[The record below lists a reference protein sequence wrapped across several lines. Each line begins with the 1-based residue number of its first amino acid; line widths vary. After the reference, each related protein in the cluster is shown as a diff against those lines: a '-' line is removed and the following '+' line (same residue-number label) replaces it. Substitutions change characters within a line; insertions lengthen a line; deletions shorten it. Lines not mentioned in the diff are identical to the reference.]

1 MCRVEKS
8 SDETIGEHAMSNKS
22 FVITTFLV
30 SFSIVFV
37 IAAVV
42 VVYPVDVNINI
53 VDVFADAVVD
63 VINVIDVIA
72 ILSLLP
78 FLAKTQ

>member
-37 IAAVV
+37 IAAVDV
-42 VVYPVDVNINI
+42 NVDMVVDVI
-53 VDVFADAVVD
+53 VDVHVDAVVD
-63 VINVIDVIA
+63 VIDVIA

-78 FLAKTQ
+78 FLAKTE